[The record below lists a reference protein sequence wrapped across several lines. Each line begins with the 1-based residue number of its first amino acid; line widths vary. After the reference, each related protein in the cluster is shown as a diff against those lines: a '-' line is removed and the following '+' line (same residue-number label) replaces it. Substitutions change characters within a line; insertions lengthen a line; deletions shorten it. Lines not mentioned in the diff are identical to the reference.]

1 MGKANE
7 QAKDKPS
14 LLNRWLNGI
23 EKVGNKLP
31 KPFFAFCHQ
40 NAVPSPFL
48 SYFAIMAMLIR
59 INTIKTRDRPL
70 PKCQLF
76 PFVNSCSITL
86 PISRILLPPRREE
99 ITKVVSAGTNTMV
112 IPLIT
117 PGRLSGKII
126 RQNVFTLLAPRS
138 LAALIR
144 S

>member
-1 MGKANE
+1 MEEKMGKANE

-76 PFVNSCSITL
+76 PFVNSC
-86 PISRILLPPRREE
+86 
-99 ITKVVSAGTNTMV
+99 
-112 IPLIT
+112 
-117 PGRLSGKII
+117 
-126 RQNVFTLLAPRS
+126 
-138 LAALIR
+138 
-144 S
+144 